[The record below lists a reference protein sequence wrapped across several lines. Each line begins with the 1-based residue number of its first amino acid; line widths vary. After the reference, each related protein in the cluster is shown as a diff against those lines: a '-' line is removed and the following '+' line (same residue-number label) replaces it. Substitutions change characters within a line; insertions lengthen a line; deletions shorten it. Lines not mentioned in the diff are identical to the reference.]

1 MPHTPLYTPFQLFSP
16 KDCKRI
22 IKFARRQH
30 DVMRGWTVGG
40 IHAMRTNSIYW
51 LHPNDVNEK
60 WCNYHTVKQHLS
72 ARPNLPVDWIQ
83 EHWQISVYQK
93 GELYDWH
100 RDSIPK
106 WKRTNRKSNRS
117 LTLTCTLR
125 SAPDA
130 VIETEHHQWD
140 LPQGWAV
147 LFPAD
152 DLHRAT
158 PPSSGE
164 RWALTA
170 WGMKW
175 NPNYLRDDD
184 TEPMS

>member
-1 MPHTPLYTPFQLFSP
+1 MPHTPLYTPFQLFTP
-16 KDCKRI
+16 KTCKKI
-22 IKFARRQH
+22 IKQAQLQH
-30 DVMRGWTVGG
+30 AKMRGWTVGG
-40 IHAMRTNSIYW
+40 IHSIRTNSVYFIHQDCTTPELEVYE
-51 LHPNDVNEK
+51 L
-60 WCNYHTVKQHLS
+60 VKKHLT
-72 ARPNLPVDWIQ
+72 ARPDLPMDWIQ

-106 WKRTNRKSNRS
+106 WERTNRKSNRS

-130 VIETEHHQWD
+130 IIETEHHQWD
-140 LPQGWAV
+140 LPEGWAV

-175 NPNYLRDDD
+175 NPDIIPDVD
-184 TEPMS
+184 TEPRS